1 MTIRPLPRSRPR
13 PSLPVRRRGL
23 RASRPPSPSTF
34 DISWSALDP
43 GDDWTWQMLQSVF
56 PVNGTPPTNTGT
68 AATVIGTL
76 LGQITGLVMA
86 IAMFFLC
93 YLTIINIHR
102 VAESAQIMTSAM
114 TSMAAVRIG
123 FAAIMMFPLSSGFSV
138 GQAGVMQVAG
148 WGIGMARSLYANA
161 VKAIGPDAMVI
172 ADPVI
177 PGTRTIVLGLIEDEL
192 CRSLVNQATG
202 STLVPAPTATTVN
215 AGKGAVVTYPYSLAA
230 GNGTGSATC
239 GSVSVANSSA
249 GAPRSAA
256 SPSTWRTSSARSST
270 AFRHAAPAD
279 RFNRPVV
286 LAEQDAGVLA
296 AAARPLPERHPVL
309 YAAADQRRPG
319 DHRPIA
325 LESELN

>member
-1 MTIRPLPRSRPR
+1 MTPRKPLLFVLALALLCLS
-13 PSLPVRRRGL
+13 
-23 RASRPPSPSTF
+23 ADAAFAQAAAPSPSSF

-56 PVNGTPPTNTGT
+56 PVNGAPPTNTGT

-177 PGTRTIVLGLIEDEL
+177 PGTRTIVLSLIENEL

-215 AGKGAVVTYPYSLAA
+215 AGKGAVVTYPYSLAS

-239 GSVSVANSSA
+239 G
-249 GAPRSAA
+249 
-256 SPSTWRTSSARSST
+256 
-270 AFRHAAPAD
+270 
-279 RFNRPVV
+279 
-286 LAEQDAGVLA
+286 
-296 AAARPLPERHPVL
+296 
-309 YAAADQRRPG
+309 
-319 DHRPIA
+319 
-325 LESELN
+325 

>member
-1 MTIRPLPRSRPR
+1 MTPRKPLLFVLALALLCLS
-13 PSLPVRRRGL
+13 
-23 RASRPPSPSTF
+23 ADAAFAQAAAPSPSSF

-56 PVNGTPPTNTGT
+56 PVNGAPPTNTGT

-177 PGTRTIVLGLIEDEL
+177 PGTRTIVLSLIENEL

-215 AGKGAVVTYPYSLAA
+215 AGAGAVVIGPAEDDGRGILSTRIHADGTMSKLIEIPGGGSAEPMTAERLAA
-230 GNGTGSATC
+230 KRNTLRIEG
-239 GSVSVANSSA
+239 
-249 GAPRSAA
+249 
-256 SPSTWRTSSARSST
+256 
-270 AFRHAAPAD
+270 PA
-279 RFNRPVV
+279 
-286 LAEQDAGVLA
+286 
-296 AAARPLPERHPVL
+296 L
-309 YAAADQRRPG
+309 YAITVRHLTISHLG
-319 DHRPIA
+319 IA
-325 LESELN
+325 PY